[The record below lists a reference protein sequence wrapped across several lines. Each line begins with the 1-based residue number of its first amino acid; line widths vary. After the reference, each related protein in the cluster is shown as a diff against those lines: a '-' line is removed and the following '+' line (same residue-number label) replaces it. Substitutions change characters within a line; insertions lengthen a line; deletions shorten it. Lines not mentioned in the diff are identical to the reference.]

1 MKIKQLRRITLPQ
14 PIQLIDIGVADDHT
28 FYVSNRPYENYVLT
42 HNSFPDIDSDF
53 ADRDKAVK
61 LIQEYFGEDNV
72 IPVSNFAA
80 LKPLSLIKDL
90 SKLHNVPF
98 EEVNKYTTGMIAE
111 VMSVM
116 KSEPGFDAAQYEL
129 TFEDLAEHSKSY
141 QTFMNVVASKFPGFQ
156 DTLDV
161 LWKQQRNVGRHAGG
175 VIITQGSRD
184 AMPLIKAKGG
194 LQTPWPEGLAA
205 RHLEDFGLLKFDIL
219 GLGTLRMFEECIRRI
234 LKKNGKKYVTQT
246 DINQWFY
253 DNLHPDNNSL
263 DDIKVFKNVY
273 WDGKYAGVFQF
284 VKDNVQKFMQQMKPT
299 SVLDIA
305 IATSIFRPGPMGLKI
320 EVPNGKTVNGAHNA
334 YLNNRREP
342 ESIKYAHP
350 ILKEVLG
357 YTGGLLIFQEQLQ
370 LIVNQLSGMH
380 LDDTDGIRKAF
391 TKKDKSNA
399 EKQALEIKALGEKF
413 VVDSMA
419 YSGITREAAE
429 LVWADFEKWTAYG
442 FNKSHA
448 MAYAITSYQCAWFL
462 TYYPDEWIAS
472 YLDFATVGKGK
483 SASGED
489 PKSVALMEARSLGYK
504 VGKPDVN
511 LSEEDFTMKT
521 GGILIP
527 SFSAIKGVGKAALQE
542 IKTYRPYTKPEDLIV
557 NSDGTWRHSKFNKRA
572 FGNLIK
578 TGAFESMGLVGPN
591 CLFANYKQMYTVFID
606 NYDKLKRIAARKKNN
621 DAVAELRLL
630 IEDVKTSQPNDWTVD
645 EKIEHSKELTG
656 QIDLSLVISAKMF
669 DYFTKAKIDSVDSY
683 KDAGEFYWCIVD
695 SCTVDKSANGK
706 EYLRLAFHGESGA
719 KRYCKVW
726 AFDPRKDLVFE
737 KNDILIG
744 KFQKDDW
751 GMKTFPNQLKVLN
764 G

>member
-1 MKIKQLRRITLPQ
+1 MKIKQLRRVTLSQ

-53 ADRDKAVK
+53 SDREGAVK
-61 LIQEYFGEDNV
+61 LLQDYFGEDNV

-90 SKLHNVPF
+90 SKLYNVPF
-98 EEVNKYTTGMIAE
+98 DEVNKHTTTMIAE
-111 VMSVM
+111 VMAV
-116 KSEPGFDAAQYEL
+116 KKAEPGFDAAQYEL
-129 TFEDLAEHSKSY
+129 TFEDMAEFSPSY
-141 QTFMNVVASKFPGFQ
+141 QSFMQNIASKFPGFQ

-175 VIITQGSRD
+175 VIITQDSRD

-219 GLGTLRMFEECIRRI
+219 GLGTLRVFEECIRRI
-234 LKKNGKKYVTQT
+234 LKKEGKKYVTQK
-246 DINQWFY
+246 DINKWFF
-253 DNLHPDNNSL
+253 DNLHPDNNTL
-263 DDIKVFKNVY
+263 DDPKVFRHVY
-273 WDGKYAGVFQF
+273 WEGRYAGVFQF
-284 VKDNVQKFMQQMKPT
+284 VKDNVQKFMQKMKPT

-305 IATSIFRPGPMGLKI
+305 IATSIFRPGPMGLD
-320 EVPNGKTVNGAHNA
+320 AHNIF
-334 YLNNRREP
+334 LNNRMNP
-342 ESIKYAHP
+342 EEVEYVHP
-350 ILKEVLG
+350 VMEEVLG

-370 LIVNQLSGMH
+370 LIVNKLSGMH

-399 EKQALEIKALGEKF
+399 EKQAKDIQLLGEKF
-413 VVDSMA
+413 VVDSMKH
-419 YSGITREAAE
+419 SGISKEAAE
-429 LVWADFEKWTAYG
+429 TVWADFEKWTAYG

-489 PKSVALMEARSLGYK
+489 PKSVALMEARTLGYK
-504 VGKPDVN
+504 IGKPDIN
-511 LSEEDFTMKT
+511 LSEDDFSVRGNK
-521 GGILIP
+521 LLVP

-542 IKTYRPYTKPEDLIV
+542 IKGYRPYIKPEDLIV
-557 NSDGTWRHSKFNKRA
+557 NTDGTWRHSKFNKRS

-578 TGAFESMGLVGPN
+578 TGAFESMGLVGPGR
-591 CLFANYKQMYTVFID
+591 LFANHKQMYTVFID

-621 DAVAELRLL
+621 DAVAEMNLL
-630 IEDVKTSQPNDWTVD
+630 IREVTTNQPDDWTTP
-645 EKIEHSKELTG
+645 EKIEFSKELTG
-656 QIDLSLVISAKMF
+656 QIDMSLILSGEMS
-669 DYFTKAKIDSVDSY
+669 DYLTKAKVDSVDSWENPN
-683 KDAGEFYWCIVD
+683 EFYWAIVD
-695 SCTVDKSANGK
+695 SCSVDKSSTGK
-706 EYLRLAFHGESGA
+706 EYLRLVFHGDSEA
-719 KRYCKVW
+719 KRNCKVW
-726 AFDPRKDLVFE
+726 NFDSRKDVVFQ
-737 KNDILIG
+737 KHDVIIG
-744 KFQKDDW
+744 KYQKDQY
-751 GMKTFPNQLKVLN
+751 GMKAFPNQIRVLRSKPKV
-764 G
+764 